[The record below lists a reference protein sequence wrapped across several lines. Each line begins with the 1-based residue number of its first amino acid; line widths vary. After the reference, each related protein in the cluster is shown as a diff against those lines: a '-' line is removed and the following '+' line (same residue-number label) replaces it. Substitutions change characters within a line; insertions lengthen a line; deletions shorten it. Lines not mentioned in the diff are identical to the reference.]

1 MQKPLI
7 INKIHPSAKNESTC
21 SKYNKADLKYK
32 AERNLR
38 LNSAAPIA
46 KSRMD
51 KRRVDFNTL
60 TNTPTKR
67 IQIADGLSP

>member
-1 MQKPLI
+1 M
-7 INKIHPSAKNESTC
+7 
-21 SKYNKADLKYK
+21 
-32 AERNLR
+32 

-60 TNTPTKR
+60 MNTPTKR
-67 IQIADGLSP
+67 IQIADELSPQKTVGHKRF